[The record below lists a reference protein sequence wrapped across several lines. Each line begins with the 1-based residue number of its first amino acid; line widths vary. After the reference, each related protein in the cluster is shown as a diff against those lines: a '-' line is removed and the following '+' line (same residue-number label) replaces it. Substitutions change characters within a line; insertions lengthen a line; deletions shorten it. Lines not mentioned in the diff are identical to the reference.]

1 MCLCPCA
8 CFRSA
13 SLILFRADNGRKK
26 THSDEDRWE
35 CHFQNEQAIFKKSC
49 FPRHWR
55 GGPLNSCCN
64 DTKHLSHVVTRMSH
78 LRLFFSSLTRCDS
91 SMDVQG
97 DYDPCD
103 ASGFIRINAVRLASP
118 QPVQNSLSIKLFQWL
133 SYFLLFSTGWENTT
147 ACRVCPKQ
155 RIKED
160 DTNLLPYRDLSAS
173 ISIISISILYLQKYS
188 ILGRFGKCLRGL
200 CLSV

>member
-1 MCLCPCA
+1 MFSSTL
-8 CFRSA
+8 
-13 SLILFRADNGRKK
+13 
-26 THSDEDRWE
+26 T
-35 CHFQNEQAIFKKSC
+35 
-49 FPRHWR
+49 
-55 GGPLNSCCN
+55 GGPLTSCCN
-64 DTKHLSHVVTRMSH
+64 DTKHWSHVVARMSH
-78 LRLFFSSLTRCDS
+78 LRLFSSLARCDS

-118 QPVQNSLSIKLFQWL
+118 QPVQNSLSIKLFQSL

-147 ACRVCPKQ
+147 ACRVCPTQ
-155 RIKED
+155 RNKED
-160 DTNLLPYRDLSAS
+160 DTNLLPYCDLSAS

-188 ILGRFGKCLRGL
+188 ILDRFGKCLRGL

>member
-1 MCLCPCA
+1 MVEK
-8 CFRSA
+8 RR
-13 SLILFRADNGRKK
+13 IQTKI
-26 THSDEDRWE
+26 DE
-35 CHFQNEQAIFKKSC
+35 NVIFKMSRPFLKSHV
-49 FPRHWR
+49 FLDID

-64 DTKHLSHVVTRMSH
+64 DTKHLSHAVTRMSH
-78 LRLFFSSLTRCDS
+78 LRLFSSWTRCDS

-118 QPVQNSLSIKLFQWL
+118 QPVQNSLSIKLFQSL

-147 ACRVCPKQ
+147 ACRVCPTQ

-160 DTNLLPYRDLSAS
+160 DTNLLPYHLSTLLAS
-173 ISIISISILYLQKYS
+173 AYCIYRSTA
-188 ILGRFGKCLRGL
+188 FWTGL
-200 CLSV
+200 ANV